1 MRGNQGLSV
10 FFTLK
15 KIRQSSSEGLIG
27 QKPHL
32 SGRDMDQ
39 RVFNDVS

>member
-15 KIRQSSSEGLIG
+15 KIRQSSSEGLTG
-27 QKPHL
+27 QNPHQF
-32 SGRDMDQ
+32 GRDTEQ
-39 RVFNDVS
+39 HVFNDVN